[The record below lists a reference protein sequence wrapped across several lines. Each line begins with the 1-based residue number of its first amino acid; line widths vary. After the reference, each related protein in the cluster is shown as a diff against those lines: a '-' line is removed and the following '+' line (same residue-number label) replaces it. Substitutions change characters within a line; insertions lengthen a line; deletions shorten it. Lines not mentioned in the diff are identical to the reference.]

1 MFARRLPMSTAV
13 KLITAEEYAR
23 MPDLGVPTEL
33 VRGEIVEMNI
43 PKPRHGEV
51 CVTAGWLLKS
61 FAHEH
66 DRGRVASND
75 AGIITER
82 DPDTVR
88 GGDVWFIS
96 YQKIPRGPLPQQYL
110 EIAPDIVVE
119 VKSTFDRWVEVH
131 AKVTEYLTAGVGVV
145 CVLDPETETAR
156 LYYAD
161 KPEVILSGDDPV
173 EFPEQL
179 PGFSVR
185 AAALFE

>member
-1 MFARRLPMSTAV
+1 MSTAV

-23 MPDLGVPTEL
+23 MPDPGVPTEL
-33 VRGEIVEMNI
+33 VRGEVVEMNI

-51 CVTAGWLLKS
+51 CARTVRLLGNFADANGLGHVT
-61 FAHEH
+61 
-66 DRGRVASND
+66 SND
-75 AGIITER
+75 AGVITER

-110 EIAPDIVVE
+110 EVAPDIVVE

-131 AKVTEYLTAGVGVV
+131 AKVAEYLTARVGVV

-161 KPEVILSGDDPV
+161 KPEVILSGDDAV
-173 EFPEQL
+173 EFPDQL

-185 AAALFE
+185 AAAFFE